1 MNELSTTANFRID
14 EGFKKLIPPLSPE
27 EFSILEKECAEY
39 GIRDALVVASFPGS
53 NGLVLIDG
61 HNRYGISKKHNISF
75 KTIRVDFQ
83 SREDA
88 EAYIIRNQLGRRNI
102 SLFVRAE
109 LALKLKPVIAEKA
122 EKNLHLAEGKGCQK
136 SDKVNAIDTKKEL
149 AKVANVSHDTIHKV
163 EVIKEKAHDLDPRT
177 IEDLRRG
184 DVSINKVY
192 EDIKASKLESRRQQ
206 EERELR
212 EAKTRAKDY
221 QGTSEKV
228 TSFTDA
234 KQHKDD
240 NELIFN
246 EFREEVRAMYKSILH
261 TAISL
266 DNPVTM
272 DSVKTADRRELIAIN
287 DKLSESYR
295 TILKL
300 QRKIVEVIDEK

>member
-1 MNELSTTANFRID
+1 MNELTTTA
-14 EGFKKLIPPLSPE
+14 KKLPQTIE
-27 EFSILEKECAEY
+27 EKTAFVLFGS
-39 GIRDALVVASFPGS
+39 DALNAYRKKLKAIQSK
-53 NGLVLIDG
+53 
-61 HNRYGISKKHNISF
+61 YGISSEQYKQIQLEAQETAENLLLFSADIGKEMTKIEQTKGNRYSLPSTSGSTKTQTIHNMGF
-75 KTIRVDFQ
+75 TDRQARDFQ
-83 SREDA
+83 TLARHPESVQRAIEDA
-88 EAYIIRNQLGRRNI
+88 RKEDRIVTRQDVFHDI
-102 SLFVRAE
+102 S
-109 LALKLKPVIAEKA
+109 
-122 EKNLHLAEGKGCQK
+122 
-136 SDKVNAIDTKKEL
+136 
-149 AKVANVSHDTIHKV
+149 NVEYPT
-163 EVIKEKAHDLDPRT
+163 
-177 IEDLRRG
+177 
-184 DVSINKVY
+184 
-192 EDIKASKLESRRQQ
+192 RRQKEAQ
-206 EERELR
+206 ELR
-212 EAKTRAKDY
+212 EAKHRAKDY

-272 DSVKTADRRELIAIN
+272 DSVKTADRRELIAIK